1 MAYVDAIAG
10 RVGINVTR
18 ALQDYGVDGT
28 FHPVKDT
35 IAGRTETGFTL
46 QYQLK
51 ATVNWEVDGHSIV
64 YDMEAAAFN
73 KMALRDPAAVPLVL
87 ILLCLPTLEISWL
100 RQNER
105 ALLLA
110 RSCYWY
116 WQAPGDPTANSSSK
130 RVRIPRSNHLN
141 AAGLTALLNSAEAYQ
156 RGEQDYV

>member
-10 RVGINVTR
+10 RLGINVTR
-18 ALQDYGVDGT
+18 ALHDYGVDGT
-28 FHPVKDT
+28 FHPVKET

-51 ATVNWEVDGHSIV
+51 ATVNWEVDGASIV

-87 ILLCLPTLEISWL
+87 ILLCLPALEISWL

-105 ALLLA
+105 ALLLRWRA
-110 RSCYWY
+110 RTFHTWS
-116 WQAPGDPTANSSSK
+116 
-130 RVRIPRSNHLN
+130 R
-141 AAGLTALLNSAEAYQ
+141 
-156 RGEQDYV
+156 